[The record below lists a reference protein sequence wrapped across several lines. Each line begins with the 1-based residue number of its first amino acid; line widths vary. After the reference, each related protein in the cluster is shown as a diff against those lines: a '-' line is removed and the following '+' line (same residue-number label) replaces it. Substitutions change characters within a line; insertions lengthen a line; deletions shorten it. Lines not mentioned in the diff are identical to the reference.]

1 MSNQSYTTTFTVDQT
16 PEEVFAAINNV
27 HGWWTGEVEGS
38 TDKLGDEFSYRHP
51 DIHYSKQRLTESVP
65 GKKVVWLV
73 VDAQL
78 DFVQDKGEWKGTEII
93 FDIAEK
99 GDQTEVRF
107 THKGLVPDY
116 QCFDA
121 CSNAWG
127 MYINSSLRNLITG
140 GQAQP
145 KQTEKAAGEKV

>member
-16 PEEVFAAINNV
+16 PEAVFAAINNV
-27 HGWWTGEVEGS
+27 RGWWTGEVEGS
-38 TDKLGDEFSYRHP
+38 TDQLGDEFSYRHP
-51 DIHYSKQRLTESVP
+51 DIHYSKQRITELVP
-65 GKKVVWLV
+65 GKKVVWSV

-127 MYINSSLRNLITG
+127 MYINGSLRNLITG

-145 KQTEKAAGEKV
+145 SQSEKVAEQKV

>member
-93 FDIAEK
+93 FEIAEK

-107 THKGLVPDY
+107 THQGLVPDY

-145 KQTEKAAGEKV
+145 NQTEKVAGEKV